1 MKLIFKNKIFFS
13 EKLQINV
20 SLGGKKMIIYIY
32 KIMCLKAAL
41 ESGRTVILASGMED
55 RRKCQIKRLDFKCH
69 KHSDRDR
76 GR

>member
-1 MKLIFKNKIFFS
+1 MSAWGEKKNDH
-13 EKLQINV
+13 
-20 SLGGKKMIIYIY
+20 IY

-41 ESGRTVILASGMED
+41 ESGRTVILASGMEN